1 MPRPSLKKE
10 RRAAILQAFG
20 ECVARYGV
28 EGATLE
34 RTAEAANLARA
45 LIRHNVGNKDAL
57 LDAFIARFLAQATAG
72 VDELFDA
79 LPKRHRIDALIDYL
93 FDPEYVDDTEVRVT
107 NALTMAAA
115 DRPALARQLMAWTS
129 DFTRRVAAELES
141 AFADATPDDIDA
153 VATGIV
159 AIYYNVDTMAPL
171 ENAKHL
177 RDASVRAAQLLVRS
191 LGQERIKT
199 S

>member
-20 ECVARYGV
+20 DCVARYGV

-34 RTAEAANLARA
+34 RTADAAKLARA

-57 LDAFIARFLAQATAG
+57 LDAFIEHFLAQATAS

-79 LPKRHRIDALIDYL
+79 LPKQQRIDTLIDYL
-93 FDPEYVDDTEVRVT
+93 FDPEYVDETEVRVT

-115 DRPALARQLMAWTS
+115 DRPALAKQLMVWTS
-129 DFTRRVAAELES
+129 EFTRRVADELEH
-141 AFADATPDDIDA
+141 AFPDAAPDDIEA

-159 AIYYNVDTMAPL
+159 AIYYNVDTAGPVG
-171 ENAKHL
+171 EVARL
-177 RDASVRAAQLLVRS
+177 RDASVRAARLLVWG
-191 LGQERIKT
+191 LGRE
-199 S
+199 

>member
-45 LIRHNVGNKDAL
+45 LIRHNVGNKDEL
-57 LDAFIARFLAQATAG
+57 LDAFIEHFLAEATAS
-72 VDELFDA
+72 VDALFDA
-79 LPKRHRIDALIDYL
+79 LPKHHRIDALIDFL
-93 FDPEYVDDTEVRVT
+93 FDPEYVDETEVRVT

-115 DRPALARQLMAWTS
+115 DRPALARQLMNWTT
-129 DFTRRVAAELES
+129 DFTARVAAELEH
-141 AFADATPDDIDA
+141 AFPDAAEDDLVA

-159 AIYYNVDTMAPL
+159 AIYYNVDSAGPV
-171 ENAKHL
+171 ADVARL
-177 RDASVRAAQLLVRS
+177 RDASVRAARLLVGG
-191 LGQERIKT
+191 LGRE
-199 S
+199 

>member
-10 RRAAILQAFG
+10 RRAAILKAFG

-57 LDAFIARFLAQATAG
+57 LDAFIEHFLAQATAS
-72 VDELFDA
+72 VDELFEA
-79 LPKRHRIDALIDYL
+79 LPKRRRIDALIDYL
-93 FDPEYVDDTEVRVT
+93 FDPEYVDETEVRVT

-115 DRPALARQLMAWTS
+115 DRPALARQLMTWTA
-129 DFTRRVAAELES
+129 DFTARIAAELEH
-141 AFADATPDDIDA
+141 AFPGAAEDDLEA
-153 VATGIV
+153 VATGVV
-159 AIYYNVDTMAPL
+159 AIYYNVETVGPVGAV
-171 ENAKHL
+171 ARL
-177 RDASVRAAQLLVRS
+177 REASVRGARLLVVG
-191 LGQERIKT
+191 LGRE
-199 S
+199 